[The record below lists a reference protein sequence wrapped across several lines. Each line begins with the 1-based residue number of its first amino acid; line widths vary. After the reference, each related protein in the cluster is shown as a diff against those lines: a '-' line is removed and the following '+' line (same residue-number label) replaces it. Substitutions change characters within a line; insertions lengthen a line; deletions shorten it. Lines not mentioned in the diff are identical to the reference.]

1 MAAPPRTALEVV
13 SSLDAWSAEVP
24 QLSCPAL
31 HAQLAAIHGACNA
44 AQLNGSAADALS
56 PMLDPVSV
64 VLAQ

>member
-1 MAAPPRTALEVV
+1 MAASRSVLEVV
-13 SSLDAWSAEVP
+13 ASLDAWSAEVP

-44 AQLNGSAADALS
+44 AQLSGSAADALS
-56 PMLDPVSV
+56 PMLDAVSI